1 MKQKGYSS
9 LDGYMTIV
17 SIFIFSI
24 LLSLV
29 IVLITGVQKS
39 TMQVEAELAL
49 DTACHSAL
57 AEYHQELL
65 SQYDLFFIDVA
76 YGKEQPDVAELE
88 NHIRYYANKNLG
100 DTNFWDIVTTDVS
113 VEYAQM
119 ALDESGEI
127 LEMQMLEYMENK
139 LGLDMLDGLKETYS
153 FVLSGNEDQE
163 QLLKVRD
170 ENQNKLDRE
179 PTPVKVTYKEEY
191 DAETGETKQVE
202 IREEVPI
209 VNPAEN
215 VNQNRNKGI
224 LALVTKNPSEI
235 SSVATDLNQ
244 YYSKRGRI
252 IEGSGHLT
260 DEARTEEN
268 AIVDELLKVLY
279 IQEKCGCYVNQKE
292 GSFMK
297 YQQEYIL
304 CGKDNDMDN
313 LKETVHKIV
322 ALREAVNAAY
332 LYSDSVKR
340 AEISA
345 LAASVAAVAV
355 APHIQP
361 MLETSILFA
370 WAYMES
376 LYDVRILLDGGKVPM
391 IKTRENWNTDL
402 SVILNSQNVETGKS
416 SERGLSYE
424 DYLKIFLYIEDKKQR
439 INRMTDIIEM
449 DIRQKTYNEN
459 FKIDGCLSAFL
470 VNGFF
475 ISNHGHICDITRLY
489 TY

>member
-1 MKQKGYSS
+1 
-9 LDGYMTIV
+9 
-17 SIFIFSI
+17 
-24 LLSLV
+24 
-29 IVLITGVQKS
+29 
-39 TMQVEAELAL
+39 
-49 DTACHSAL
+49 
-57 AEYHQELL
+57 
-65 SQYDLFFIDVA
+65 VA
-76 YGKEQPDVAELE
+76 YGKEEADIAELE
-88 NHIRYYANKNLG
+88 KHIRYYANKNLEN
-100 DTNFWDIVTTDVS
+100 TNFWDIVTTDAS

-153 FVLSGNEDQE
+153 FVLSGNKERE
-163 QLLKVRD
+163 ELLKTRD
-170 ENQNKLDRE
+170 ENQKRLDRE
-179 PTPVKVTYKEEY
+179 RTPVKVTYKEEY

-224 LALVTKNPSEI
+224 LALVTRNASEI
-235 SSVATDLNQ
+235 SPVATDLNL
-244 YYSKRGRI
+244 YYSKRGRT
-252 IEGSGHLT
+252 IEGSGYLIDDHLT
-260 DEARTEEN
+260 EGNEL
-268 AIVDELLKVLY
+268 VDELLKILY
-279 IQEKCGCYVNQKE
+279 IQEKCGCYVEQKE
-292 GSFMK
+292 DSFMK

-313 LKETVHKIV
+313 LKETVYKIV
-322 ALREAVNAAY
+322 ALREATNAAY
-332 LYSDSVKR
+332 LYSDSSKR

-376 LYDVRILLDGGKVPM
+376 LYDVRVLLDGGKVPL
-391 IKTRENWNTDL
+391 IKTGENWNTDL
-402 SVILNSQNVETGKS
+402 SIILNSQNMETGKS
-416 SERGLSYE
+416 SERGFSYE
-424 DYLKIFLYIEDKKQR
+424 DYLKIFLYMEDGEKR
-439 INRMTDIIEM
+439 INRVVDIIEM
-449 DIRQKTYNEN
+449 DIRQKPLNEH
-459 FKIDGCLSAFL
+459 FKMDGCLSAFW

-475 ISNHGHICDITRLY
+475 ISGHGHTCDITRLY